1 MKDWAFNRQR
11 YWGEPIPIIYCPN
24 CGMVGVPYEELPL
37 RLPPVENFLPG
48 EDGQSP
54 LARIPEFVNCKC
66 PKCGADAKRE
76 TDTMPQWAG
85 SSWYFLR
92 YIDPHNDKALADPE
106 KLKYWMP
113 VDWYNGGMEH
123 VTRHLIYSRFW
134 HHFLYDIGAVNTYE
148 PYAKR
153 TAQGMVL
160 GENGVKMSKSLGNV
174 IDPIDVVDEYGADT
188 LRTYV
193 LFMGE
198 YGKAAPWSEASVR
211 GCKRFL
217 DRVWNLGSVKRT
229 GDSLSAANE
238 KEIHR
243 TIQKVTLDIDEMK
256 FNTAIAQLMS
266 LVNQLYGGE
275 PTREDIR
282 ILLQLLSPFA
292 PHIAEE
298 LWEIQGFEG
307 LACES
312 VWPVYDESKMVDK
325 EKTIAVQING
335 KLRSTVVVPADCD
348 QQTILDAALADRK
361 IAGYVAGMEIV
372 KTIVVPNK
380 LLNLILKPGK

>member
-1 MKDWAFNRQR
+1 
-11 YWGEPIPIIYCPN
+11 
-24 CGMVGVPYEELPL
+24 
-37 RLPPVENFLPG
+37 
-48 EDGQSP
+48 
-54 LARIPEFVNCKC
+54 
-66 PKCGADAKRE
+66 
-76 TDTMPQWAG
+76 
-85 SSWYFLR
+85 
-92 YIDPHNDKALADPE
+92 
-106 KLKYWMP
+106 
-113 VDWYNGGMEH
+113 
-123 VTRHLIYSRFW
+123 
-134 HHFLYDIGAVNTYE
+134 
-148 PYAKR
+148 
-153 TAQGMVL
+153 
-160 GENGVKMSKSLGNV
+160 MSKSRGNV
-174 IDPIDVVDEYGADT
+174 VNPNDIVAKYGADT
-188 LRTYV
+188 LRVYIMFVGDFT
-193 LFMGE
+193 
-198 YGKAAPWSEASVR
+198 KAAAWSDSAVA